1 LERNLSLA
9 RAPESGSDVHR
20 ERHRAV
26 LETAARLIR
35 EKGYEAASVQDIADA
50 CGLTKAGLYYYI
62 RSKED
67 LLLEIMS
74 YGMDIFE
81 ERVLLPVLAIADP
94 VERLR
99 ACMEKNIHLVTE
111 ERSKEVTIILH
122 EHETLTGAARQQ
134 INARK
139 KRYVHFLEASFAE
152 AMREGRIRPVEPR
165 VAAFAFLGMVL
176 WIYKW
181 FRPDGKIA
189 AGRLAAEMQDL
200 FFGGLE
206 TAPAGAAGAAA
217 AAAATTAGASPGGR
231 PRSRAAPGARR
242 RGTRPTRTR
251 ASRPAGQP

>member
-1 LERNLSLA
+1 LA
-9 RAPESGSDVHR
+9 RGSEAGSDVHR

-26 LETAARLIR
+26 LETAARLIC
-35 EKGYEAASVQDIADA
+35 EQGYEAASVQDIAAA

-67 LLLEIMS
+67 LLLEIQS

-111 ERSKEVTIILH
+111 GWSKEVTIILH
-122 EHETLTGAARQQ
+122 EHDTLTGAARQQ

-152 AMREGRIRPVEPR
+152 AMREGRIREVEPR
-165 VAAFAFLGMVL
+165 VAAFSFLGMVL

-181 FRPDGKIA
+181 FRADGKIPA
-189 AGRLAAEMQDL
+189 DRLAAEMLEL

-206 TAPAGAAGAAA
+206 TVPPAAGRRRAKRAR
-217 AAAATTAGASPGGR
+217 SVR
-231 PRSRAAPGARR
+231 PRRETKARARR
-242 RGTRPTRTR
+242 GD
-251 ASRPAGQP
+251 A

>member
-1 LERNLSLA
+1 MSRS
-9 RAPESGSDVHR
+9 RPPETGPDLLR

-26 LETAARLIR
+26 LETAARVIC

-81 ERVLLPVLAIADP
+81 ERVLLPVLGIADP

-111 ERSKEVTIILH
+111 GWSKEVTIILH
-122 EHETLTGAARQQ
+122 EHGTLTGAARRQ

-139 KRYVHFLEASFAE
+139 KRYVHFLESSFAE
-152 AMREGRIRPVEPR
+152 AVREGRIRAVEPR
-165 VAAFAFLGMVL
+165 VAAFSFLGMVL

-181 FRPDGKIA
+181 FRPDGKIPA
-189 AGRLAAEMQDL
+189 NRLAAEMQDL
-200 FFGGLE
+200 FFGGLQ
-206 TAPAGAAGAAA
+206 PAAASAAA
-217 AAAATTAGASPGGR
+217 AAPRRPTVKPPRKR
-231 PRSRAAPGARR
+231 PRKASAKRAAKGGAA
-242 RGTRPTRTR
+242 P
-251 ASRPAGQP
+251 